1 MINALNKP
9 SDEKNYADAAAQFA
23 YRAYGF
29 SGDQYNYIVSSIDK
43 QFMEM
48 AVKLQDVDSHCRSIE
63 LRIED
68 LKTDIHDIRDSQRE
82 LADKVTTLE
91 NRPAIET
98 KARWDSLSDKLIW
111 LFAAGIAGFLLANV
125 LPGVF

>member
-1 MINALNKP
+1 MINNLWKWL
-9 SDEKNYADAAAQFA
+9 
-23 YRAYGF
+23 
-29 SGDQYNYIVSSIDK
+29 SS
-43 QFMEM
+43 FRMLTVT
-48 AVKLQDVDSHCRSIE
+48 ARSIE

>member
-1 MINALNKP
+1 M
-9 SDEKNYADAAAQFA
+9 D
-23 YRAYGF
+23 
-29 SGDQYNYIVSSIDK
+29 DK

-91 NRPAIET
+91 NR
-98 KARWDSLSDKLIW
+98 
-111 LFAAGIAGFLLANV
+111 N
-125 LPGVF
+125 

>member
-1 MINALNKP
+1 M
-9 SDEKNYADAAAQFA
+9 E
-23 YRAYGF
+23 
-29 SGDQYNYIVSSIDK
+29 DK